1 MKVDIAVSKTRVD
14 FLTYNTPEDLN
25 PGDLVLVPIR
35 KKMKMGIVIKKNSQR
50 DVSGMRDVEEV
61 IQKEFIPQN
70 MLTLYKWMADYY
82 LTPLGEVLK
91 VTLPSKILKKQK
103 FTNKSQVAPSRVR
116 APTPNHYQNIAIRKI
131 SEAID
136 SNRYTTF
143 LLHGITG
150 SGKTE
155 VYIRCIEKVIKK
167 GGRALV
173 LVPEISMTPLLF
185 ERFEERFHDVVVT
198 IHSTLSDK
206 ERRHIW
212 HAITEGQYNVII
224 GPRSTVFIPV
234 PELKIII
241 VDEEHDQSY
250 KEHTRMPHYN
260 ARDVAVA
267 RCQFEN
273 IVGVLGSATPQV
285 ESFHNTEIGK
295 YQLLDLKERI
305 DSRPLPEIEIVDIRE
320 RAKPYISS
328 ELLARIEQTVTA
340 GEQSII
346 FLNRRG
352 FAASL
357 MCPHCGFTARC
368 PFCNLPLV
376 YHKPETDETAS
387 LSCHICEYKSPLRS
401 KCPKCNRGTLL
412 YRGAGTQRIEELLKR
427 TLGNLGISAPEGQS
441 LVVRLDRDS
450 VRPKGNMQ
458 NILRSFEKGTAK
470 VLLGTQLVTKG
481 FDFHDVTLVGI
492 VNADIILHLPDFR
505 SREKTF
511 QVLTQVAGRSG
522 RGEKPGKVLIQ
533 TYHPEQYAT
542 IFDQLQDYEKFYNN
556 ELQVRREL
564 GFPPFS
570 RLILIRLKGMDEKNL
585 WKEANVI
592 HSLLQKA
599 SGFEIYGPNRSF
611 YYKVRKQFR
620 IFIALKLAKN
630 YPHRK
635 LKFIQDLR
643 PVKCR
648 IDIDVDPIDVF

>member
-1 MKVDIAVSKTRVD
+1 MKVDIAVPKTRVD
-14 FLTYNTPEDLN
+14 FLTYSTSEDLN

-35 KKMKMGIVIKKNSQR
+35 KKTKIGIVVKKNSQR
-50 DVSGMRDVEEV
+50 DVSGIRNVEEI
-61 IQKEFIPQN
+61 IQRAFIPQN
-70 MLTLYKWMADYY
+70 LLTLYKWMADYY

-91 VTLPSKILKKQK
+91 VALPSKILKKYELSEKGQMEPPK
-103 FTNKSQVAPSRVR
+103 VQ
-116 APTPNHYQNIAIRKI
+116 APTPNHYQGVAIRQI
-131 SEAID
+131 NEALET
-136 SNRYTTF
+136 NAYKTF

-155 VYIRCIEKVIKK
+155 VYIRCVEKVIKK

-185 ERFEERFHDVVVT
+185 ERFEERFRDEVVT

-206 ERRHIW
+206 ERRQIW
-212 HAITEGQYNVII
+212 HAVKDGRYRVVI

-234 PELKIII
+234 PDLKIVI

-250 KEHTRMPHYN
+250 KEHARMPHYN

-273 IVGVLGSATPQV
+273 IVCVLGSATPQV

-328 ELLARIEQTVTA
+328 ELQARIEQTITA

-357 MCPHCGFTARC
+357 MCPYCGFTARC

-376 YHKPETDETAS
+376 YHKPETDEKAS

-412 YRGAGTQRIEELLKR
+412 YRGAGTQRIEELLKK
-427 TLGNLGISAPEGQS
+427 TFKDLGVSAPEGQS
-441 LVVRLDRDS
+441 LVARLDRDS
-450 VRPKGNMQ
+450 VRPRGNMQ
-458 NILRSFEKGTAK
+458 NILKSFEKGTAK
-470 VLLGTQLVTKG
+470 ILLGTQLVTKG

-522 RGEKPGKVLIQ
+522 RGRKPGKVLIQ

-542 IFDQLQDYEKFYNN
+542 IFGQLQDYEKFYNN
-556 ELQVRREL
+556 ELQARKEL

-570 RLILIRLKGMDEKNL
+570 RLILIRLKGTDEKNL
-585 WKEANVI
+585 LKEANVI

-599 SGFEIYGPNRSF
+599 GGFEIYGPNRSF
-611 YYKVRKQFR
+611 YYRIRKQFR
-620 IFIALKLAKN
+620 VFIVLKLSKN

-635 LKFIQDLR
+635 LKFLQEYR
-643 PVKCR
+643 TAKCQ
-648 IDIDVDPIDVF
+648 IEIDVDPIDVF